1 MAGILVRQKTQ
12 LETPHP
18 DQNRL
23 SHESLYGTSQLG
35 NTERGLSQSALRQL
49 YQSCITTVAD
59 FGAEVWWNQQKAQ
72 CRPFQRLQNQAI
84 RKIAGAFKTTPIA
97 ALEAELGL
105 PPADLRL
112 DRIQRAYA
120 TRLLTLPENHP
131 VLELCPDTFPKT
143 LDNERE
149 SGVPGK
155 FTPWHETNPFKPK
168 YESRLTCI
176 LSYTNTTIQPQSIIE
191 EIDIAGAA
199 PWDATNKVDI
209 QIHPGNKDTAAQQHP
224 DKHFFA
230 HASAT
235 HLCFYTDG
243 SLLEGKV
250 AAGIYASAAD
260 ETIHESS
267 YYSAQKQRS
276 STQKSMA

>member
-1 MAGILVRQKTQ
+1 MNSFIFKFFLFEDFCLEDFTRSREDKTIWSERPCYTASAMRVFMA
-12 LETPHP
+12 
-18 DQNRL
+18 L
-23 SHESLYGTSQLG
+23 SRLG

-59 FGAEVWWNQQKAQ
+59 FGAEVWWNQQKTQ
-72 CRPFQRLQNQAI
+72 CRPFQWLQNQAM

-105 PPADLRL
+105 PPANLRL

-155 FTPWHETNPFKPK
+155 FTPCVTAQGKRHRCLIALC
-168 YESRLTCI
+168 YVRIRSRT
-176 LSYTNTTIQPQSIIE
+176 
-191 EIDIAGAA
+191 
-199 PWDATNKVDI
+199 
-209 QIHPGNKDTAAQQHP
+209 
-224 DKHFFA
+224 
-230 HASAT
+230 
-235 HLCFYTDG
+235 
-243 SLLEGKV
+243 
-250 AAGIYASAAD
+250 
-260 ETIHESS
+260 
-267 YYSAQKQRS
+267 
-276 STQKSMA
+276 